1 MNASAAT
8 HRAHLTEPSWLVAA
22 VERDRN
28 ALIAKARLL
37 RERWGNR
44 WSSLVASRCYAGRK
58 VYVLYI
64 RHR

>member
-1 MNASAAT
+1 MNAPAAT
-8 HRAHLTEPSWLVAA
+8 TRTRPPEPSWLVAA
-22 VERDRN
+22 VERDRD
-28 ALIAKARLL
+28 ALIAKAHLL

-44 WSSLVASRCYAGRK
+44 WSSLVATRCYAGRK